1 MVVINNYP
9 LTHHEGL
16 GGPGGS
22 GGPDGPGGGNSCPGG
37 HGCPAGLCR
46 SGITACQRL
55 TNFTCDKNRI
65 RIDV

>member
-1 MVVINNYP
+1 MVVIKNYP

-16 GGPGGS
+16 GGPG
-22 GGPDGPGGGNSCPGG
+22 GPGGGNSCPGG
-37 HGCPAGLCR
+37 HGCPAGLGR